1 MTLSPL
7 NALCRGLS
15 TCVRQIK
22 ARLPQKHKPLWAALF
37 LCLTLGFG
45 IAVGYIANHV
55 FSENAKFQTY
65 TETLFRQEVSSNT
78 LNLHYSLADPQ
89 KQGIPKKEATLGTL
103 NADPKEALAF
113 YEEQEK
119 KLKEFSY
126 SRLSREN
133 QLTLD
138 MLLLY
143 YHTQCSLDG
152 NELLEEPLSP
162 SLGIQ
167 AQLPVLLAEYAF
179 YRDEDITDYLTLLGS
194 VPAYFDSILDF
205 EKKKSEA
212 GFFMS
217 DATLDRILAQC
228 QSFVEDPDSNYMLEI
243 FSQKISDYGK
253 FSQEEQ
259 KALADAHKKILLE
272 QVIPAYETL
281 MNGLNALRGTGKS
294 SRGLAGFPGG
304 KEYYRYLLESQVG
317 SYVPVARMEGRLTSQ
332 LAADIKEIHLMLR
345 EQSSLLAKVNGAADL
360 PDMGPQA
367 IVQTL
372 QERIGADFPAMDDA
386 KPEIRYVHASMEE
399 YLSPAFYLTPPL
411 DTCSPNVIYINRSGR
426 TSNLELFT
434 TLAHEG
440 FPGHLY
446 QTVFFQRTSPSPIR
460 CLIDSSGYV
469 EGWATY
475 VETFAY
481 EYAAAYLSDEAAAD
495 VVHLAWL
502 NRSVNLCLYSLL
514 DIGIHY
520 RGWGLDEAASFLG
533 PFGIADPQVV
543 QEIFQYIVETPANY
557 LKYYWGYLNFLD
569 LRAAEENRLGDAF
582 DLQSFHQ
589 RVLEIGPVQFP
600 VLEKYIK
607 QEASDESK

>member
-7 NALCRGLS
+7 KDLRRTFSSCA
-15 TCVRQIK
+15 RQLK
-22 ARLPQKHKPLWAALF
+22 SRLPQNHKPLWAALF
-37 LCLTLGFG
+37 LCLTLGLG
-45 IAVGYIANHV
+45 ITIGYTTNHV
-55 FSENAKFQTY
+55 FSENAKFQKY
-65 TETLFRQEVSSNT
+65 AENLFRQEVSSNT

-89 KQGIPKKEATLGTL
+89 KQGIPEKEASLGTL
-103 NADPKEALAF
+103 STDPEEAYAL
-113 YEEQEK
+113 YEKQENR
-119 KLKEFSY
+119 LKEFSY

-143 YHTQCSLDG
+143 FHTQRSLGD
-152 NELLEEPLSP
+152 NYLLEEPLSP

-179 YRDEDITDYLTLLGS
+179 YRDEDITDYLNLLGS

-212 GFFMS
+212 GLFMS
-217 DATLDRILAQC
+217 DTTLDRILAQC
-228 QSFVEDPDSNYMLEI
+228 QAFIEDPDSNYMLEI

-253 FSQEEQ
+253 FPQEEQ
-259 KALADAHKKILLE
+259 ETLCAAHKKILLE
-272 QVIPAYETL
+272 QVIPAYQAL
-281 MNGLNALRGTGKS
+281 MDGLGALRGTGKS

-304 KEYYRYLLESQVG
+304 KQYYRYLLESQVG
-317 SYVPVARMEGRLTSQ
+317 SYIPVARMEERLTSQ

-345 EQSSLLAKVNGAADL
+345 EQSSLISKVNGAVDL
-360 PDMGPQA
+360 PDMEPQT
-367 IVQTL
+367 IVQVL
-372 QERIGADFPAMDDA
+372 RERIGEDFPLMENVE
-386 KPEIRYVHASMEE
+386 PEIRYVHSSMEE

-411 DTCSPNVIYINRSGR
+411 DTCSPNVIYINRSGQ
-426 TSNLELFT
+426 TTNLDLFT

-460 CLIDSSGYV
+460 CLMDSSGYV

-475 VETFAY
+475 VESFAY
-481 EYAAAYLSDEAAAD
+481 DYAADFLSDEAAAD
-495 VVHLAWL
+495 VTHLAWL

-514 DIGIHY
+514 DVGIHY
-520 RGWGLDEAASFLG
+520 RGWDLEEAAAFLS
-533 PFGIADPQVV
+533 PFGITNEAVV
-543 QEIFQYIVETPANY
+543 QEVFQYIVETPANY

-569 LRAAEENRLGDAF
+569 LRTAEEKRLGDDF
-582 DLQSFHQ
+582 DLHRFHQ
-589 RVLEIGPVQFP
+589 SVLEIGPVQFP
-600 VLEKYIK
+600 VLEKFIK
-607 QEASDESK
+607 QYDSTGNK